1 MLITKY
7 EYMYLEIRHGILS
20 DFQIFVL
27 DKNISMAYNKHKK
40 ALR

>member
-7 EYMYLEIRHGILS
+7 EYMYLEIRYGILS